1 MSKKIGLF
9 FGTTTGKTE
18 TVAESIQKTFGDI
31 DVELHDI
38 SQTEATDFN
47 GYECLII
54 GSPTWNLGDLQD
66 DWEGF
71 FSELDE
77 MDFSGK
83 TVAYFGTGDQVGYGD
98 TFQDAMGMLEEKISE
113 RGGKTIGY
121 TSTDGYN
128 HTGSK
133 AIRDDKFCGLAID
146 DDSQPHLTKK
156 RINAWVPQ
164 VKEEFGV

>member
-9 FGTTTGKTE
+9 YGTTTGKTE

-38 SQTEATDFN
+38 SQTEAADFN
-47 GYECLII
+47 EYEYLII

-77 MDFSGK
+77 IDFSGK
-83 TVAYFGTGDQVGYGD
+83 AVAYFGTGDQVGYGD

-113 RGGKTIGY
+113 RGGKTVGY

-128 HTGSK
+128 YIASK
-133 AIRDDKFCGLAID
+133 AIRDGTFCGLAID
-146 DDSQPHLTKK
+146 EDSQPHLTKK
-156 RINAWVPQ
+156 RINAWIPQ
-164 VKEEFGV
+164 LKQEFRL

>member
-18 TVAESIQKTFGDI
+18 TVAESIQKAFGDI

-47 GYECLII
+47 EYECLII

-71 FSELDE
+71 FTELDE
-77 MDFSGK
+77 IDFSGK
-83 TVAYFGTGDQVGYGD
+83 TMQSDFPEYAP
-98 TFQDAMGMLEEKISE
+98 
-113 RGGKTIGY
+113 
-121 TSTDGYN
+121 
-128 HTGSK
+128 
-133 AIRDDKFCGLAID
+133 LAI
-146 DDSQPHLTKK
+146 SHFLYVSYIQY
-156 RINAWVPQ
+156 I
-164 VKEEFGV
+164 